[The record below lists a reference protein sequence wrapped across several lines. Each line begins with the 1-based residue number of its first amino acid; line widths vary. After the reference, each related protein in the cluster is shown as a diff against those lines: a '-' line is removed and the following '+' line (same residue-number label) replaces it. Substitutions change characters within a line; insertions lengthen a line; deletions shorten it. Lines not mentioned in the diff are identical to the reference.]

1 MRERLN
7 LLIQL
12 QAVDSRLM
20 EIEEQKGDLPARVE
34 RLGEELQ
41 GLAAGMTE
49 KRARQE
55 EIGHESNQHRGSIDD
70 AREHLKKYQ
79 EQLLLVATNRAY
91 DALTTEIDDAR
102 KTIDDG
108 EFKLLELGEERQS
121 LTDGIKGDELLER
134 QKRIDLAAA
143 QKSLEATLAET
154 EKLSKSLARKRKT
167 LEGKFDGRILET
179 YERIRGARDGLAVV
193 PVSRDACGVCFHRL
207 PPQQQMEI
215 KAMDRIIT
223 CESCGVIL
231 YWAEDSNLAT

>member
-1 MRERLN
+1 MTESLD

-12 QAVDSRLM
+12 QAVDSQLM

-34 RLGEELQ
+34 RLEQELKD
-41 GLAAGMTE
+41 LAAGTAE
-49 KRARQE
+49 KSARQE
-55 EIGHESNQHRGSIDD
+55 AIVHESNQHQGSIDD

-108 EFKLLELGEERQS
+108 EFKLLELSDEQQS
-121 LTDGIKGDELLER
+121 LADGIKSDELLER
-134 QKRIDLAAA
+134 QKRDDLAAQ
-143 QKSLEATLAET
+143 QKALEATLAET
-154 EKLSKSLARKRKT
+154 EKLSKSLARKRKA
-167 LEGKFDGRILET
+167 LKGKIEDRILDT

-193 PVSRDACGVCFHRL
+193 PVSRNACGVCFHRL

-231 YWAEDSNLAT
+231 HWVEE